1 VVEPFSLVGFGIP
14 VTLEKAVRLVDIIAQ
29 AVV

>member
-14 VTLEKAVRLVDIIAQ
+14 VTLEEAVHLADIVAH